1 MNTVHLLPDSL
12 VGMSVDVFGRDPD
25 SDTGLTVVLIHKYD
39 DSGTVDVLYDC
50 ILYPRVEG
58 KVLGAFNSWD
68 EAFLFAVACLTE
80 EENNE

>member
-25 SDTGLTVVLIHKYD
+25 SDTGLTVVLIHNYD
-39 DSGTVDVLYDC
+39 DSGSVDVLCDFV
-50 ILYPRVEG
+50 LYPRVEG
-58 KVLGAFNSWD
+58 EVLGSFNSWD